1 MKLGHTEIR
10 WIDGGIKMLE
20 YFHVGKIV
28 NTHGLTGEVRVISIT
43 DFPDERYKKGNILYI
58 FPEGS
63 KEGVK
68 VTIKTHRKHKNFD
81 LLSFEQF
88 KNIHDVEKYK
98 GSILKVSKDQLKQL
112 DEGEFYY
119 HELIGCKVYNEK
131 DVLLGEVKEILSPGA
146 NDVWV
151 VKRKE
156 KGKDILIPYIPLV
169 VKSVDVKAKKILIE
183 EIEGLIE

>member
-1 MKLGHTEIR
+1 
-10 WIDGGIKMLE
+10 MLE

-28 NTHGLTGEVRVISIT
+28 NTHGLAGEVRVISTT
-43 DFPDERYKKGNILYI
+43 DFPDERYKKGNTLYI
-58 FPEGS
+58 FQNGA
-63 KEGVK
+63 KEGIA
-68 VTIKTHRKHKNFD
+68 VTVKTHRKHKNFD

-88 KNIHDVEKYK
+88 KNINDVEKYK
-98 GSILKVSKDQLKQL
+98 GSILKVSKDQLTEL

-131 DVLLGEVKEILSPGA
+131 DILLGEVKEILSPGA

-151 VKRKE
+151 IKRAE
-156 KGKDILIPYIPLV
+156 RGKDILIPYIPLV
-169 VKSVDVKAKKILIE
+169 VKNVDVKEKKIIIE